1 MTELPRTAY
10 DTIAYPSAIFRSCH
24 PDRMAAVARLHGLTP
39 PPIETARI
47 LEVGGGDGL
56 NALAIGA
63 AYPRAEI
70 INFDLAAVPVARG
83 QRWCELSGITNVRN
97 ELLDILDADKQLHG
111 TFDYIIAHGVYAWVP
126 APVSAALME
135 LVGRRLSP
143 NGVAL
148 ISYNTFPGG
157 HTRLALREMLFHHV
171 GGIEEPG
178 ARIAA
183 VRALLAGFAEP
194 QDDDD
199 AIVAVMR
206 SDAKALLR
214 RPDEV
219 VLHDELGEV
228 FTPHALKDVAAAA
241 SARGL
246 AYLCDSG
253 RELYDDFAGP
263 EDADASEA
271 ALVHRD
277 QARDYVNGRYFRSSL
292 FVRREADPSR
302 RIDVKLIRSLWAS
315 AYAQEVSENEFKI
328 GDVRIAIG
336 DAGLAAALR
345 RLIAAWP
352 DRVPIAELFDD
363 EDHLIGLIRL
373 SDAGIGDVHIGP
385 APFTLAPGE
394 MPLASPLVRMQIAEG
409 QKMISTLDHRSAE
422 MGDERARRFVTLLDG
437 TRNRAELAAAW
448 LDIKDG
454 LTDMPLDEALGT
466 ASRAAL
472 LFR

>member
-1 MTELPRTAY
+1 
-10 DTIAYPSAIFRSCH
+10 
-24 PDRMAAVARLHGLTP
+24 
-39 PPIETARI
+39 
-47 LEVGGGDGL
+47 
-56 NALAIGA
+56 
-63 AYPRAEI
+63 
-70 INFDLAAVPVARG
+70 
-83 QRWCELSGITNVRN
+83 
-97 ELLDILDADKQLHG
+97 
-111 TFDYIIAHGVYAWVP
+111 
-126 APVSAALME
+126 ME

-157 HTRLALREMLFHHV
+157 HTRRALREMLFHHV
-171 GGIEEPG
+171 GGIEDPQ

-199 AIVAVMR
+199 EIVAVMR
-206 SDAKALLR
+206 SDARGLLR

-246 AYLCDSG
+246 AYLGDSG
-253 RELYDDFAGP
+253 REIYDDFAGP

-292 FVRREADPSR
+292 FVRREANPSR
-302 RIDVKLIRSLWAS
+302 RIDVEMIRSLWAS
-315 AYAQEVSENEFKI
+315 AYAQEVGENEFKI
-328 GDVRIAIG
+328 GEIRIAIG
-336 DAGLAAALR
+336 DAGLAAAVR

-352 DRVPIAELFDD
+352 ARVPIAELFDD

-373 SDAGIGDVHIGP
+373 TDAGIGDVHIGP
-385 APFTLAPGE
+385 APFALVPGE

-448 LDIKDG
+448 LDIKGG
-454 LTDMPLDEALGT
+454 LTEMPLDEALGVAGRT
-466 ASRAAL
+466 AL
-472 LFR
+472 LLR